1 MFQFHISV
9 SPLRAFENRHLTWS
23 PQVVFI
29 KYADIYSRVH
39 TSAFCLIV
47 TWNSVEFRS
56 SGDSGEEVTAAS
68 FWWENSIFIGS

>member
-1 MFQFHISV
+1 
-9 SPLRAFENRHLTWS
+9 
-23 PQVVFI
+23 VFI
-29 KYADIYSRVH
+29 KNADIYSRVH